1 MPARRQRDDRE
12 ESPRRRGVVPRVLFS
27 DSRRSDECKEI
38 LDSMQ
43 RFVSSQFSY
52 IRKLFEQDTD
62 ETDLLS
68 EKIHD
73 FIMHAYN
80 KLIEHSSLDERM
92 NDEIAIACA
101 NAYSKFSDEYFRDFV
116 QPARIVIDDD
126 RYTLF
131 CNNFWICQCIFA
143 LILIYNQQ
151 RNAFPPATFANYEDW
166 FDRIANVRQ
175 LKSALTH
182 FFVGLDDIAM
192 ILTCSPNCRTKE
204 EMTFLF
210 YNIRQGVLSMCG
222 PVLHDQSALECL
234 GQIQGWQCFAMYFN
248 DVDSN
253 FNMAQPYTD
262 AEHERLLDQYETFQA
277 RQLADYR
284 NQFYDEEEM
293 EEAMR
298 RQEEAEERWP
308 EDPDEIPMIESN
320 GRLKFNAT
328 YVNPNTPLPVVSEPV
343 DFEKIVQDL
352 STLDEVSVKDWL
364 NDDPSNIILKLS
376 IGVLYPISKDRI
388 RSEMNKGRNIQY
400 KCPHKDSFRDVEQ
413 GEPYFSLRSIG
424 FLTGGLVKFS
434 SMQALLDSPERVFSI
449 TPSTDPAEIMYAT
462 SHNSLYLA
470 RIPFYASRGDLNVSA
485 AHCQEGSNQL
495 LYNIHAIQVS
505 VPQGG
510 GKKRKTAGKRPKK
523 RKSTMKKKL
532 RR

>member
-1 MPARRQRDDRE
+1 MPPRRQRDE
-12 ESPRRRGVVPRVLFS
+12 EEPPRTRGVVPRALFS
-27 DSRRSDECKEI
+27 NSVRSDECKEI

-43 RFVSSQFSY
+43 RFVSSQFNY
-52 IRKLFEQDTD
+52 MRKLFEQDTD
-62 ETDLLS
+62 EPDLLS

-126 RYTLF
+126 RYTPF

-182 FFVGLDDIAM
+182 LFVGLDDIAM
-192 ILTCSPNCRTKE
+192 ILTCSPNCRTRP

-222 PVLHDQSALECL
+222 PVLQDPSALECL
-234 GQIQGWQCFAMYFN
+234 GQIQGWQCFAKYFN
-248 DVDSN
+248 DVDVN

-277 RQLADYR
+277 RHLVEYR

-298 RQEEAEERWP
+298 RQEEAVERWP
-308 EDPDEIPMIESN
+308 DDPDDIPMIESS
-320 GRLKFNAT
+320 GRLKFNAM
-328 YVNPNTPLPVVSEPV
+328 YVNPITPLPVVSEPV
-343 DFEKIVQDL
+343 NFETTVQDMM
-352 STLDEVSVKDWL
+352 SLDEMPLKKWL
-364 NDDPSNIILKLS
+364 SDDPGNIVFKIHGS
-376 IGVLYPISKDRI
+376 YFPTSKDII

-400 KCPHKDSFRDVEQ
+400 KCPTEGSYVGVEE
-413 GEPYFSLRSIG
+413 GEPYFALRSIG
-424 FLTGGLVKFS
+424 CPSGGLVKFS
-434 SMQALLDSPERVFSI
+434 TMQALLDSPERVFMI
-449 TPSTDPAEIMYAT
+449 EPSSNPAEVMYAT
-462 SHNSLYLA
+462 SHNSLYLV
-470 RIPFYASRGDLNVSA
+470 RIPFYASRGDLYVSA
-485 AHCQEGSNQL
+485 AHCQEGTHQP
-495 LYNIHAIQVS
+495 LYDVKAIS
-505 VPQGG
+505 MVPSQG
-510 GKKRKTAGKRPKK
+510 GKKRKTARKRAMK
-523 RKSTMKKKL
+523 RKSTMKKRL

>member
-1 MPARRQRDDRE
+1 MPARRQRDEE
-12 ESPRRRGVVPRVLFS
+12 ESPRRRGVVPRALFS
-27 DSRRSDECKEI
+27 DSVRSDEYKEI
-38 LDSMQ
+38 LRSMQ
-43 RFVSSQFSY
+43 LFASHQYEY
-52 IRKLFEQDTD
+52 IKKLFEQDTD
-62 ETDLLS
+62 EHDLLS
-68 EKIHD
+68 EKIYD
-73 FIMHAYN
+73 FIMHVYI
-80 KLIEHSSLDERM
+80 KLVQHSSLDEYIS
-92 NDEIAIACA
+92 EEVVTACC
-101 NAYSKFSDEYFRDFV
+101 NAYSRFSDEYFRDFV
-116 QPARIVIDDD
+116 YPSRVVIDADS
-126 RYTLF
+126 YTRF
-131 CNNFWICQCIFA
+131 CNNFWICQCVFV
-143 LILIYNQQ
+143 LVLMYNKE
-151 RNAFPPATFANYEDW
+151 RNQVPPATFANYEEW
-166 FDRIANVRQ
+166 FNRIANVRQ
-175 LKSALTH
+175 LNSALTH
-182 FFVGLDDIAM
+182 MFVGVDDIAT
-192 ILTCSPNCRTKE
+192 ILTCSSHCRTRP

-210 YNIRQGVLSMCG
+210 YNIRQGILSMCG
-222 PVLHDQSALECL
+222 PVLQDPSALECL
-234 GQIQGWQCFAMYFN
+234 RQIQGWQCFAMYFN
-248 DVDSN
+248 DVDVN
-253 FNMAQPYTD
+253 FNIQAPYTD
-262 AEHERLLDQYETFQA
+262 AQYERLLVQYEHFQGTH
-277 RQLADYR
+277 LHR
-284 NQFYDEEEM
+284 NEFYDEEEM

-298 RQEEAEERWP
+298 RQEEAEKRWP

-343 DFEKIVQDL
+343 DFEKMVQDL

-364 NDDPSNIILKLS
+364 NDDPANIILKLS

-400 KCPHKDSFRDVEQ
+400 KCPHKDSFRDVEKGE
-413 GEPYFSLRSIG
+413 GEPYFALRSIG
-424 FLTGGLVKFS
+424 CPSGGLVKFS

-470 RIPFYASRGDLNVSA
+470 RIPFYAGRGDLNVSA